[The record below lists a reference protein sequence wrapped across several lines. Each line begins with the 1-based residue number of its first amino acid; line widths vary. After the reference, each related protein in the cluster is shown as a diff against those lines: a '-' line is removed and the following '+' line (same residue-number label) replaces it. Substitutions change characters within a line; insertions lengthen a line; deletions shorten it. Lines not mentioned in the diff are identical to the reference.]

1 MVSISDRLREERERL
16 GMSQAELADMA
27 DQSRK
32 SQIRYE
38 SGERSPDGLY
48 LSKIASIGVDILYVL
63 TGTRSSPLLQQI
75 ETVKDRYGAAMDLGN
90 KVAALSDAALKAQAV
105 AAPDDAFAHI
115 PLHDAFLAAG
125 GGAENGAEAVID
137 YLAFRRDWLRR
148 IGVAPSNAA
157 LARVEGDS
165 MQPSIWHGDMVMID
179 HSVARQT
186 IPVRARS
193 SESRVRSPVYA
204 LLEDG
209 KARVKRIERPLEDQ
223 LILISDNP
231 DYAPQIVHPRDVTVI
246 GKVIWWG
253 HTAKE

>member
-1 MVSISDRLREERERL
+1 MLAKPEKISALGAQILDLVDEGLRRKRLSARQASILAVGNDGLIRDLRAGRMPGIDRLKALFDVL
-16 GMSQAELADMA
+16 GLELHLGLPGALDSGPPPPSASQ
-27 DQSRK
+27 
-32 SQIRYE
+32 
-38 SGERSPDGLY
+38 
-48 LSKIASIGVDILYVL
+48 
-63 TGTRSSPLLQQI
+63 
-75 ETVKDRYGAAMDLGN
+75 
-90 KVAALSDAALKAQAV
+90 
-105 AAPDDAFAHI
+105 DDFAHI

-125 GGAENGAEAVID
+125 GGTENGAEAVID

-193 SESRVRSPVYA
+193 GESKVRSPVYA

>member
-1 MVSISDRLREERERL
+1 
-16 GMSQAELADMA
+16 
-27 DQSRK
+27 
-32 SQIRYE
+32 
-38 SGERSPDGLY
+38 
-48 LSKIASIGVDILYVL
+48 
-63 TGTRSSPLLQQI
+63 
-75 ETVKDRYGAAMDLGN
+75 VKDLGKQFGN
-90 KVAALSDAALKAQAV
+90 IVEQRLAALKTNAFSVEKANDLPPDAIRNVIRSTKKSGPTLSRVEEICDALGLELYIGPPRDV
-105 AAPDDAFAHI
+105 AGVEQPATANPDDFAHI
-115 PLHDAFLAAG
+115 PLHNAFLAAG

-193 SESRVRSPVYA
+193 GESKVRSPVYA

-209 KARVKRIERPLEDQ
+209 RARVKRIERPSEDQ
-223 LILISDNP
+223 LVLISDNP
-231 DYAPQIVHPRDVTVI
+231 DYAPQFIHPDAVTII
-246 GKVIWWG
+246 GKVVWWG
-253 HTAKE
+253 HTSKE

>member
-1 MVSISDRLREERERL
+1 LTQIDFATI
-16 GMSQAELADMA
+16 GGA
-27 DQSRK
+27 K
-32 SQIRYE
+32 KHSQINYE
-38 SGERSPDGLY
+38 ADRTAPHTDY
-48 LSKIASIGVDILYVL
+48 LCALGRCGVDIVYVL

-193 SESRVRSPVYA
+193 GESKVRSPVYA

-209 KARVKRIERPLEDQ
+209 RARVKRIERPSEDQ
-223 LILISDNP
+223 LVLISDNP
-231 DYAPQIVHPRDVTVI
+231 DYAPQFIHPDAVTII
-246 GKVIWWG
+246 GKVVWWG
-253 HTAKE
+253 HTSKE